1 MSVYYSIV
9 IPVKD
14 EAENIESL
22 LEEIEAVMTELPS
35 ASKKPWE
42 LIIVE
47 DGSQDQSPQILR
59 RLLQT
64 KDYLRVLFFSKNFGQ
79 SSAFDAG
86 FRNAKGEFVITL
98 DGDGQNAPS
107 DIPKFIENAQQAD
120 LICGWRK
127 NRKDPISKKI
137 ISKLANSLRSNLCKD
152 GVHDTGCSLK
162 LYRKSCLDKI
172 KLFEGMHRFLPA
184 LFVMEGFTVLEIPVQ
199 HRARRAGKS
208 KYNFFNRF
216 LGPLSDMFAIMWMR
230 KRSLSYTIEQEIP

>member
-64 KDYLRVLFFSKNFGQ
+64 KDYLRVLFFSKNF
-79 SSAFDAG
+79 
-86 FRNAKGEFVITL
+86 
-98 DGDGQNAPS
+98 
-107 DIPKFIENAQQAD
+107 DI
-120 LICGWRK
+120 
-127 NRKDPISKKI
+127 S
-137 ISKLANSLRSNLCKD
+137 
-152 GVHDTGCSLK
+152 
-162 LYRKSCLDKI
+162 
-172 KLFEGMHRFLPA
+172 
-184 LFVMEGFTVLEIPVQ
+184 
-199 HRARRAGKS
+199 
-208 KYNFFNRF
+208 
-216 LGPLSDMFAIMWMR
+216 
-230 KRSLSYTIEQEIP
+230 